1 MGPEHARL
9 TRLGAAI
16 AAAHLRGDTTA
27 RDQLLGS
34 LGDTDAESAQLAP
47 KAFAFLSHA
56 AAGVLA
62 RLRNESLEQ
71 ALRRVPAQDAELLP
85 GIPTD
90 WQAAINLVIA
100 VHHNDPEIDR
110 ISAAMN
116 LPTAVTS
123 TFSVSIALIEEI
135 AKGTGWLPADTAMTF
150 AETIRNFFISYTAV
164 DRQWAEWIA
173 WELEEAGYTT
183 ILQAWDF
190 TTGSHFVTAMHL
202 ATQITERTIA
212 VLSRAYLESA
222 FSEQEW
228 QAAWADDPSGAERK
242 LLVLRIEDCP
252 RPGLLGQVVSD
263 DLFGVGKELARTR
276 LLAAVQEGRRKP
288 PVPPQFPGQ
297 EPPAT
302 EPEFPGLVPGEL
314 DEALAAGGPM
324 TPDNP
329 YATAFAFWH
338 AALNE
343 NYDDLDLVITPE
355 SRGQWDL
362 ADIRARTQDSGIAT
376 GVYKPRYDVAY
387 VKLISNVG
395 DKEEPIQVLRNPLP
409 AEARIISLVYRP
421 ELGGWRVHGLG
432 HPVDPTD
439 LPRSWP

>member
-1 MGPEHARL
+1 MGPEQARL
-9 TRLGAAI
+9 IRLGAAI
-16 AAAHLRGDTTA
+16 AAAHLRRDATA

-34 LGDTDAESAQLAP
+34 LGDTDAESALLAP

-62 RLRNESLEQ
+62 RLRNEPLEQ
-71 ALRRVPAQDAELLP
+71 ALRRVPAQDAELVP
-85 GIPTD
+85 GVPTN
-90 WQAAINLVIA
+90 WQAAVDLVIA

-110 ISAAMN
+110 ISSIMSV
-116 LPTAVTS
+116 PTAVTS
-123 TFSVSIALIEEI
+123 TFSLAIALIQEI
-135 AKGTGWLPADTAMTF
+135 AEGTGWLPADTAMTF

-173 WELEEAGYTT
+173 WELEEAGYIT

-190 TTGSHFVTAMHL
+190 TPGSHFVTAMHL

-228 QAAWADDPSGAERK
+228 QAAWADDPSGVERK
-242 LLVLRIEDCP
+242 LLVLRVEDCP

-288 PVPPQFPGQ
+288 PMPPQFPG
-297 EPPAT
+297 EGPPAT

-314 DEALAAGGPM
+314 DEAVAAGGPM

-329 YATAFAFWH
+329 YAVAFAFWH

-343 NYDDLDLVITPE
+343 NYGDLESVITPE

-362 ADIRARTQDSGIAT
+362 ADIRARTEDSGIAT

-387 VKLISNVG
+387 VKLISGVDENEG
-395 DKEEPIQVLRNPLP
+395 PIQVLRNPLP
-409 AEARIISLVYRP
+409 TEARIISLVYRP

>member
-1 MGPEHARL
+1 MGPEQARL
-9 TRLGAAI
+9 IRLGAAI

-27 RDQLLGS
+27 RDQLLES
-34 LGDTDAESAQLAP
+34 LGDTVADSALLAP

-85 GIPTD
+85 GVPTD
-90 WQAAINLVIA
+90 WQTAVNLVIA

-110 ISAAMN
+110 ISSVMTV
-116 LPTAVTS
+116 LTAVTS
-123 TFSVSIALIEEI
+123 TFSIAIALIQEI
-135 AKGTGWLPADTAMTF
+135 AEGTGWLAVDTASTF

-190 TTGSHFVTAMHL
+190 TPGSHFVTAMHL

-222 FSEQEW
+222 YSEQEW
-228 QAAWADDPSGAERK
+228 QAAWADDPSGVERK
-242 LLVLRIEDCP
+242 LLVLHIEDCP
-252 RPGLLGQVVSD
+252 RPGLLGQVVSE

-288 PVPPQFPGQ
+288 PMPPQFPG
-297 EPPAT
+297 EAPPVT

-314 DEALAAGGPM
+314 DEAVAAGGPM

-329 YATAFAFWH
+329 YAVAFAFWH

-343 NYDDLDLVITPE
+343 NYDDLELVITPE

-362 ADIRARTQDSGIAT
+362 ADIRARTEDSGIAT

-387 VKLISNVG
+387 VKLISSVG
-395 DKEEPIQVLRNPLP
+395 DEEPIQVLRNPLP

-439 LPRSWP
+439 LPGSWP